1 MPNWPHLVTNLFYH
15 LGLSVWIGGTIVLG
29 ALVAPAL
36 FRALPR
42 HQAGGI
48 FGPTL
53 RRFARIRVIALLI
66 TIIAAA
72 IKHVVWESG
81 ATLWIGVRWAALLV
95 MAASVVYEI
104 ACLEQALEAR
114 RVHLTPEMPEDDPQR
129 RAFNALHK
137 RAEGLM
143 KAALVA
149 ALAAML
155 LS

>member
-36 FRALPR
+36 FRTLPR
-42 HQAGGI
+42 HEAGAI

-53 RRFARIRVIALLI
+53 RRFARLRVGALLV
-66 TIIAAA
+66 TIGAAA
-72 IKHVVWESG
+72 VKHVVWESG
-81 ATLWIGVRWAALLV
+81 AMLWIGMRWAALLFL
-95 MAASVVYEI
+95 AIAVVYEI
-104 ACLEQALEAR
+104 GYLERALESR
-114 RVHLTPEMPEDDPQR
+114 RGGLTPDMAESDPR
-129 RAFNALHK
+129 RREFNVLHK

-143 KAALVA
+143 KAALFVA
-149 ALAAML
+149 LGAML